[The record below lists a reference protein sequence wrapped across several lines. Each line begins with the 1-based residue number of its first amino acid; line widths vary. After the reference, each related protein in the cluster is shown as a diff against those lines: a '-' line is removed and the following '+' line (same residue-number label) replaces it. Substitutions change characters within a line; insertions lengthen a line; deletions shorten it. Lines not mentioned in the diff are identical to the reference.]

1 MAVLNPKIVVVKKSM
16 AGVSSLKED
25 IVLMKRVMSTLL
37 ENAQKKKGKAVAEQL
52 RTANL
57 CQKLLDKELEK
68 MAGVRA
74 AQKRSKMFSQTHKS
88 VPIPP
93 VSRKDFYRRS
103 STSFLNTGKYP
114 PLVVSSS
121 NKIVKKGSCYICNG
135 PHYMRDC
142 SMKKQVLPRMDEQEI
157 WADIVK
163 NSPGNSSLMF
173 LDNSDEEKWAIAE

>member
-1 MAVLNPKIVVVKKSM
+1 
-16 AGVSSLKED
+16 
-25 IVLMKRVMSTLL
+25 MKTVMSTLL
-37 ENAQKKKGKAVAEQL
+37 ETAQKKGKAIAEQL
-52 RTANL
+52 RMANL

-68 MAGVRA
+68 MAGVQA

-93 VSRKDFYRRS
+93 VSRKDFDRGS
-103 STSFLNTGKYP
+103 SASSLNTGKYP

-173 LDNSDEEKWAIAE
+173 LDDSDEEKWAIAE